1 VLSKSGA
8 LNTFQAQWLAEKRP
22 PVEFYDLKTDP
33 QGLHDLSSHPDQ
45 ASRLATM
52 KQHLDD
58 WIQASGDQGAA
69 GDPAT
74 EPSMDTIRQ
83 DKRADYQRAWK
94 ARLKKP
100 EPTDEERLAW
110 WLQSYGLEKE

>member
-1 VLSKSGA
+1 
-8 LNTFQAQWLAEKRP
+8 
-22 PVEFYDLKTDP
+22 
-33 QGLHDLSSHPDQ
+33 
-45 ASRLATM
+45 
-52 KQHLDD
+52 
-58 WIQASGDQGAA
+58 
-69 GDPAT
+69 
-74 EPSMDTIRQ
+74 MDTIRQ